1 LFAPLVKTMKLTASP
16 AAKARFERL
25 GPAHKPAAEPL
36 DPAATAA
43 ARNAQREQNKRIREI
58 LAARYPVFG
67 SAQPLAIGI
76 WDELRAAAGDVITEP
91 ELQDFL
97 RFWTRRL
104 AYRTALAR
112 EGARR
117 VHLDGT
123 DAGPADIADRL
134 NRLVAAALKAAKGGH
149 SAEDELRAA
158 MRERDPEAPAEL
170 IGMALRRAGAQL
182 QRGVDLPTA

>member
-1 LFAPLVKTMKLTASP
+1 MKTMKLTASP

-25 GPAHKPAAEPL
+25 GPAHKPAAELL
-36 DPAATAA
+36 DQAATAA
-43 ARNAQREQNKRIREI
+43 ARNAQREQNKRVREI
-58 LAARYPVFG
+58 LASRYPALFG
-67 SAQPLAIGI
+67 SAQPLAVGV
-76 WDELRAAAGDVITEP
+76 WDELRAAAGDLITEP

-104 AYRTALAR
+104 AYRKALAR

-134 NRLVAAALKAAKGGH
+134 NRLVAAAIKAARSGILT
-149 SAEDELRAA
+149 EDELRAA

-170 IGMALRRAGAQL
+170 IGTALRRAGAQL
-182 QRGVDLPTA
+182 QRKADLPAA

>member
-1 LFAPLVKTMKLTASP
+1 MKTMKLTASP

-91 ELQDFL
+91 S
-97 RFWTRRL
+97 
-104 AYRTALAR
+104 YRTFSDSGRVGWPIGRPWRAKGR
-112 EGARR
+112 GECTSTGPMPARR
-117 VHLDGT
+117 IS
-123 DAGPADIADRL
+123 P
-134 NRLVAAALKAAKGGH
+134 
-149 SAEDELRAA
+149 
-158 MRERDPEAPAEL
+158 
-170 IGMALRRAGAQL
+170 IG
-182 QRGVDLPTA
+182 